1 MMMNKVVTG
10 NNMDESY
17 VEWKKNPILQENIV

>member
-1 MMMNKVVTG
+1 MMMNIVTS

-17 VEWKKNPILQENIV
+17 VEWKKNPMLKENIV

>member
-1 MMMNKVVTG
+1 MMNKVVTS

-17 VEWKKNPILQENIV
+17 AEWKKNPILKENIV

>member
-1 MMMNKVVTG
+1 MMNKVVTS

-17 VEWKKNPILQENIV
+17 VEWKKNPILKENIV